1 MKEFNKEKFE
11 NKVFEYI
18 KKYKRWVQICQKILY
33 LITNKKLYEKSLH
46 ANVIISWSLD

>member
-1 MKEFNKEKFE
+1 MNGLWRIVPAIYK
-11 NKVFEYI
+11 